1 MKQLLKRTLA
11 LLLAVLTMATAVS
24 AANKS
29 GYSDVPDKHWAAS
42 SIAQCK
48 QYDLLQGVGNGK
60 FGLGQKMTRAAYAS
74 ALCRLMG
81 WKTVTPQKGSF
92 SDNQDTKKW
101 YYSAVETAAAHDV
114 FPGHSTTCRPND
126 AVTREEMAAMT
137 MRALGYSTLS
147 GTVQEIEASA
157 SAASGET
164 YSLPFSLST
173 RSMRAPLCEF
183 LDENALRTALTEQ
196 SGELDT
202 LAVISIDGTRAGVC
216 HNAEEAQTLLDRV
229 KRLYT
234 TQADSSADFVQQVHV
249 DSVVAESRLA
259 GEPQTVFETL
269 SDHLDVRARRSVTYT
284 ETIPFGTVTREN
296 DAEYQ
301 DYRETVRQGQTGEAV
316 VTAEIQTLDGEENE
330 RTIVARTVLRSASD
344 EIVEVGTKNI
354 GIGTGSF
361 VRPVSGYTFTS
372 AFKWR
377 WGRLHSGVDL
387 AVPEGTPVRASDN
400 GKVILA
406 ENSGDGY
413 GNYII
418 LDHGNGFKTLY
429 GHNSALCVSVGD
441 IVSQGDLIAYS
452 GNTGNS
458 TGPHLHFEIHLDDE
472 KVDPERFLSF

>member
-1 MKQLLKRTLA
+1 M
-11 LLLAVLTMATAVS
+11 
-24 AANKS
+24 
-29 GYSDVPDKHWAAS
+29 
-42 SIAQCK
+42 
-48 QYDLLQGVGNGK
+48 
-60 FGLGQKMTRAAYAS
+60 
-74 ALCRLMG
+74 
-81 WKTVTPQKGSF
+81 
-92 SDNQDTKKW
+92 
-101 YYSAVETAAAHDV
+101 
-114 FPGHSTTCRPND
+114 
-126 AVTREEMAAMT
+126 
-137 MRALGYSTLS
+137 
-147 GTVQEIEASA
+147 
-157 SAASGET
+157 
-164 YSLPFSLST
+164 
-173 RSMRAPLCEF
+173 
-183 LDENALRTALTEQ
+183 
-196 SGELDT
+196 
-202 LAVISIDGTRAGVC
+202 
-216 HNAEEAQTLLDRV
+216 
-229 KRLYT
+229 
-234 TQADSSADFVQQVHV
+234 

-269 SDHLDVRARRSVTYT
+269 SDRLDVRARRSVTYT

-301 DYRETVRQGQTGEAV
+301 DYRETLRQGQTGEAV

-344 EIVEVGTKNI
+344 EIIEVGTKNI

-429 GHNSALCVSVGD
+429 GHNSALCVSIGD

-452 GNTGNS
+452 GSTGNS

>member
-1 MKQLLKRTLA
+1 MIFLKGGIWTA
-11 LLLAVLTMATAVS
+11 SAVHTAVMRNLLSFLLGILSDLLYVFVCSALFLDRAVTFVWDTPLRRRTGGVIHALARSRAAS
-24 AANKS
+24 AALIFI
-29 GYSDVPDKHWAAS
+29 P
-42 SIAQCK
+42 CF
-48 QYDLLQGVGNGK
+48 LLP
-60 FGLGQKMTRAAYAS
+60 FSLLT
-74 ALCRLMG
+74 
-81 WKTVTPQKGSF
+81 QKGVLILAGDKPLGF
-92 SDNQDTKKW
+92 VQD
-101 YYSAVETAAAHDV
+101 AD
-114 FPGHSTTCRPND
+114 
-126 AVTREEMAAMT
+126 M
-137 MRALGYSTLS
+137 LS
-147 GTVQEIEASA
+147 GTVQELEASA

-269 SDHLDVRARRSVTYT
+269 SDRLDVRARRSVTYT

-452 GNTGNS
+452 GSTGNS

>member
-1 MKQLLKRTLA
+1 MIFLKGGIWTA
-11 LLLAVLTMATAVS
+11 SAVHTAVMRNLLSFLLGILSDLLYVFVCFALFLDRVVTFVWDAPLRRRTGGVIHALARSRAAS
-24 AANKS
+24 AALIFI
-29 GYSDVPDKHWAAS
+29 P
-42 SIAQCK
+42 CF
-48 QYDLLQGVGNGK
+48 LLP
-60 FGLGQKMTRAAYAS
+60 FSLLT
-74 ALCRLMG
+74 
-81 WKTVTPQKGSF
+81 QKGVLILAGDRPLGF
-92 SDNQDTKKW
+92 VQD
-101 YYSAVETAAAHDV
+101 AD
-114 FPGHSTTCRPND
+114 
-126 AVTREEMAAMT
+126 M
-137 MRALGYSTLS
+137 LS

-164 YSLPFSLST
+164 YSLPFSLNT

-269 SDHLDVRARRSVTYT
+269 SDRLDVRARRSVTYT

-301 DYRETVRQGQTGEAV
+301 DYRETVQQGQTGEAV

-452 GNTGNS
+452 GSTGNS

>member
-1 MKQLLKRTLA
+1 MIFLKGGIWTA
-11 LLLAVLTMATAVS
+11 SAVHTAVMRNLLSFLLGILSDLLYVFVCFALFLDRAVTFVWDAPLRRRTGAVIHALARSRAAS
-24 AANKS
+24 AALIFI
-29 GYSDVPDKHWAAS
+29 P
-42 SIAQCK
+42 CF
-48 QYDLLQGVGNGK
+48 LLP
-60 FGLGQKMTRAAYAS
+60 FSLLT
-74 ALCRLMG
+74 
-81 WKTVTPQKGSF
+81 QKGVLILAGDRPLGF
-92 SDNQDTKKW
+92 VQD
-101 YYSAVETAAAHDV
+101 AD
-114 FPGHSTTCRPND
+114 
-126 AVTREEMAAMT
+126 M
-137 MRALGYSTLS
+137 LS
-147 GTVQEIEASA
+147 GTVQELEASA

-269 SDHLDVRARRSVTYT
+269 SDRLDVRARRSVTYT
-284 ETIPFGTVTREN
+284 ETIPFGTVMREN

-452 GNTGNS
+452 GSTGNS

>member
-1 MKQLLKRTLA
+1 MIFLKGGIWTA
-11 LLLAVLTMATAVS
+11 SAVHTAVMRNLLSFFLGILSDLLYVFVCSALFLDRAVTFVWDAPLRRRTGAIIHALARSRAAS
-24 AANKS
+24 AALIFI
-29 GYSDVPDKHWAAS
+29 P
-42 SIAQCK
+42 CF
-48 QYDLLQGVGNGK
+48 LLP
-60 FGLGQKMTRAAYAS
+60 FSLLT
-74 ALCRLMG
+74 
-81 WKTVTPQKGSF
+81 QKGVLILAGDRPLGF
-92 SDNQDTKKW
+92 VQD
-101 YYSAVETAAAHDV
+101 AD
-114 FPGHSTTCRPND
+114 
-126 AVTREEMAAMT
+126 M
-137 MRALGYSTLS
+137 LS
-147 GTVQEIEASA
+147 GTVHEIEASA

-269 SDHLDVRARRSVTYT
+269 SDRLDVRARRSVTYT

-301 DYRETVRQGQTGEAV
+301 DYRETLRQGQTGEAV

-344 EIVEVGTKNI
+344 EIIEVGTKNI

-361 VRPVSGYTFTS
+361 DTTGDFSEKVKLVGNVDAAVVRPAVRITFGAIPLPRRSSGAGAGCTAVSIWRCLRERLS
-372 AFKWR
+372 A
-377 WGRLHSGVDL
+377 RLTTERSFLRKIPATATETISFSIMATASRLCTAIIRRCACRSEISCH
-387 AVPEGTPVRASDN
+387 RA
-400 GKVILA
+400 I
-406 ENSGDGY
+406 
-413 GNYII
+413 
-418 LDHGNGFKTLY
+418 
-429 GHNSALCVSVGD
+429 
-441 IVSQGDLIAYS
+441 
-452 GNTGNS
+452 
-458 TGPHLHFEIHLDDE
+458 
-472 KVDPERFLSF
+472 

>member
-1 MKQLLKRTLA
+1 MLHDPNSPARNDELYIPVLEALVSSPWLDRWERIAPQHDLRMASQNRIGRPANDFRYTTADGATRRMYDIRAEYLLLFINNPGCNMCKTVREAISASPMLNELIERGKLKVLA
-11 LLLAVLTMATAVS
+11 LFPDEDLTEWQEYRPQIPARWINA
-24 AANKS
+24 
-29 GYSDVPDKHWAAS
+29 YDKG
-42 SIAQCK
+42 CVVRDREL
-48 QYDLLQGVGNGK
+48 YDLK
-60 FGLGQKMTRAAYAS
+60 AIP
-74 ALCRLMG
+74 AL
-81 WKTVTPQKGSF
+81 
-92 SDNQDTKKW
+92 
-101 YYSAVETAAAHDV
+101 Y
-114 FPGHSTTCRPND
+114 
-126 AVTREEMAAMT
+126 
-137 MRALGYSTLS
+137 
-147 GTVQEIEASA
+147 
-157 SAASGET
+157 
-164 YSLPFSLST
+164 
-173 RSMRAPLCEF
+173 
-183 LDENALRTALTEQ
+183 
-196 SGELDT
+196 
-202 LAVISIDGTRAGVC
+202 
-216 HNAEEAQTLLDRV
+216 LLDRV

-269 SDHLDVRARRSVTYT
+269 SDRLDVRARRSVTYT

>member
-1 MKQLLKRTLA
+1 MIFLKGGIWTA
-11 LLLAVLTMATAVS
+11 SAVHTAVMRNLLSFFLGILSDLLYVFVCSALFLDRAVTFVWDAPLRRRTGTIIHALARSRAAS
-24 AANKS
+24 AALIFI
-29 GYSDVPDKHWAAS
+29 P
-42 SIAQCK
+42 CF
-48 QYDLLQGVGNGK
+48 LLP
-60 FGLGQKMTRAAYAS
+60 FSLLT
-74 ALCRLMG
+74 
-81 WKTVTPQKGSF
+81 QKGVLILAGDRPLGF
-92 SDNQDTKKW
+92 VQD
-101 YYSAVETAAAHDV
+101 AD
-114 FPGHSTTCRPND
+114 
-126 AVTREEMAAMT
+126 M
-137 MRALGYSTLS
+137 LS
-147 GTVQEIEASA
+147 GTVHEIEASA

-269 SDHLDVRARRSVTYT
+269 SDRLDVRARRSVTYT

-301 DYRETVRQGQTGEAV
+301 DYRETLRQGQTGEAV

-344 EIVEVGTKNI
+344 EIIEVGTKNI

-452 GNTGNS
+452 GSTGNS

>member
-1 MKQLLKRTLA
+1 MIFLKGGIWTA
-11 LLLAVLTMATAVS
+11 SAVHTAVMRNLLSFLLGILSDLLYVFVCFALFLDRVVTFVWDAPLRRRTDGVIHALARNRAAS
-24 AANKS
+24 AALIFI
-29 GYSDVPDKHWAAS
+29 P
-42 SIAQCK
+42 CF
-48 QYDLLQGVGNGK
+48 LLP
-60 FGLGQKMTRAAYAS
+60 FSLLT
-74 ALCRLMG
+74 
-81 WKTVTPQKGSF
+81 QKGVLILAGDKPLGF
-92 SDNQDTKKW
+92 VQD
-101 YYSAVETAAAHDV
+101 AD
-114 FPGHSTTCRPND
+114 
-126 AVTREEMAAMT
+126 M
-137 MRALGYSTLS
+137 LS
-147 GTVQEIEASA
+147 GTVQELEASA

-269 SDHLDVRARRSVTYT
+269 SDRLDVRARRSVTYT

>member
-1 MKQLLKRTLA
+1 MIFLKGGIWTA
-11 LLLAVLTMATAVS
+11 SAVHTAVMRNLLSFLLGILSDLLYVFVCFALFLDRAVTFVWDAPLRRRTGGVIHALARSRAAS
-24 AANKS
+24 AALIFI
-29 GYSDVPDKHWAAS
+29 P
-42 SIAQCK
+42 CF
-48 QYDLLQGVGNGK
+48 LLP
-60 FGLGQKMTRAAYAS
+60 FSLLT
-74 ALCRLMG
+74 
-81 WKTVTPQKGSF
+81 QKGVLILAGDRPLGF
-92 SDNQDTKKW
+92 VQD
-101 YYSAVETAAAHDV
+101 AD
-114 FPGHSTTCRPND
+114 
-126 AVTREEMAAMT
+126 M
-137 MRALGYSTLS
+137 LS

-269 SDHLDVRARRSVTYT
+269 SDRLDVRARRSVTYT

-377 WGRLHSGVDL
+377 WGRLHKAYLEEARPALYLSLLLSGNLWTYLADL
-387 AVPEGTPVRASDN
+387 NEQAQERLELIIIQMKAAEGVTEALKASDQ
-400 GKVILA
+400 LA
-406 ENSGDGY
+406 WVQHMNSIR
-413 GNYII
+413 NRAEEII
-418 LDHGNGFKTLY
+418 LSELVY
-429 GHNSALCVSVGD
+429 GKEPL
-441 IVSQGDLIAYS
+441 
-452 GNTGNS
+452 
-458 TGPHLHFEIHLDDE
+458 
-472 KVDPERFLSF
+472 

>member
-1 MKQLLKRTLA
+1 MIFLKGGIWTA
-11 LLLAVLTMATAVS
+11 SAVHTAVMRNLLSFLLGILSDLLYVFVCFALFLDRAVTFVWDAPLRRRTGAVIHALARSHAAS
-24 AANKS
+24 AALIFI
-29 GYSDVPDKHWAAS
+29 P
-42 SIAQCK
+42 CF
-48 QYDLLQGVGNGK
+48 LLP
-60 FGLGQKMTRAAYAS
+60 FSLLT
-74 ALCRLMG
+74 
-81 WKTVTPQKGSF
+81 QKGVLILAGDRPLGF
-92 SDNQDTKKW
+92 VQD
-101 YYSAVETAAAHDV
+101 AD
-114 FPGHSTTCRPND
+114 
-126 AVTREEMAAMT
+126 M
-137 MRALGYSTLS
+137 LS
-147 GTVQEIEASA
+147 GTVREIEASA

-269 SDHLDVRARRSVTYT
+269 SDRLDVRARRSVTYT

-344 EIVEVGTKNI
+344 EIVEIGTKNI

-406 ENSGDGY
+406 EDSGNGY

-429 GHNSALCVSVGD
+429 GHNSTLCVSVGD

-452 GNTGNS
+452 GSTGNS

>member
-1 MKQLLKRTLA
+1 MIFLK
-11 LLLAVLTMATAVS
+11 
-24 AANKS
+24 
-29 GYSDVPDKHWAAS
+29 GGIW
-42 SIAQCK
+42 
-48 QYDLLQGVGNGK
+48 
-60 FGLGQKMTRAAYAS
+60 
-74 ALCRLMG
+74 
-81 WKTVTPQKGSF
+81 
-92 SDNQDTKKW
+92 
-101 YYSAVETAAAHDV
+101 TAAAVHTAVMRNLLSFFLGILSDLLYV
-114 FPGHSTTCRPND
+114 FVCFALFLDR
-126 AVTREEMAAMT
+126 AVTFVWDAPLRRRTGGVIHALARSRAASA
-137 MRALGYSTLS
+137 ALIFIPCFLLPFSLLTQKGVLILAGDKPLGFVQDADMLS
-147 GTVQEIEASA
+147 GTVQELEASA

-269 SDHLDVRARRSVTYT
+269 SDRLDVRARRSVTYT

-452 GNTGNS
+452 GSTGNS

>member
-1 MKQLLKRTLA
+1 MIFLKGGIWTA
-11 LLLAVLTMATAVS
+11 SAVHTAVMRNLLSFLLGILSDLLYVFVCFALFLDRAVTFVWDAPLRRRIGGVIHALARSRAAS
-24 AANKS
+24 AALIFI
-29 GYSDVPDKHWAAS
+29 P
-42 SIAQCK
+42 CF
-48 QYDLLQGVGNGK
+48 LLP
-60 FGLGQKMTRAAYAS
+60 FSLLT
-74 ALCRLMG
+74 
-81 WKTVTPQKGSF
+81 QKGVLILAGDKPLGF
-92 SDNQDTKKW
+92 VQD
-101 YYSAVETAAAHDV
+101 AD
-114 FPGHSTTCRPND
+114 
-126 AVTREEMAAMT
+126 M
-137 MRALGYSTLS
+137 LS
-147 GTVQEIEASA
+147 GTVQELEASA

-269 SDHLDVRARRSVTYT
+269 SDRLDVRARRSVTYT

-452 GNTGNS
+452 GSTGNS

>member
-1 MKQLLKRTLA
+1 MIFLKGGIWTA
-11 LLLAVLTMATAVS
+11 SAVHTAVMRNLLSFLLGILSDLLYVFVCFALFLDRAVTFVWDAPLRRRTGAVIHALARSRAAS
-24 AANKS
+24 AALIFI
-29 GYSDVPDKHWAAS
+29 P
-42 SIAQCK
+42 CF
-48 QYDLLQGVGNGK
+48 LLP
-60 FGLGQKMTRAAYAS
+60 FSLLT
-74 ALCRLMG
+74 
-81 WKTVTPQKGSF
+81 QKGVLILAGDKPLGF
-92 SDNQDTKKW
+92 VQD
-101 YYSAVETAAAHDV
+101 AD
-114 FPGHSTTCRPND
+114 
-126 AVTREEMAAMT
+126 M
-137 MRALGYSTLS
+137 LS
-147 GTVQEIEASA
+147 GTVQELEASA

-269 SDHLDVRARRSVTYT
+269 SDRLDVRARRSVTYT

-361 VRPVSGYTFTS
+361 VHPVSGYTFTS

-452 GNTGNS
+452 GSTGNS